1 MSFSRP
7 IQWYHSHADPN
18 WPDGTFNVFFLNTHS
33 LSRRY
38 KMHGISH
45 LAPEDVEAAPPPT
58 HGLRPTSVRTHP
70 LARWQQGDTPVSTNS
85 WQQGDTAVSTNSWQQ
100 QPTTTGLLSR
110 HDSIESLGMDPSV
123 RA

>member
-1 MSFSRP
+1 
-7 IQWYHSHADPN
+7 
-18 WPDGTFNVFFLNTHS
+18 
-33 LSRRY
+33 
-38 KMHGISH
+38 MHGISH

-85 WQQGDTAVSTNSWQQ
+85 WQQ
-100 QPTTTGLLSR
+100 QPTTGLLSR

-123 RA
+123 RAWTN